1 MIIILHGEDTLASYE
16 RLHQIKNSFSG
27 AKTVFLGP
35 GTSQEEFYKHLLTD
49 SLFKEEK
56 LIVFENYFSS
66 QKKFATNILEDI
78 PKDKGVIFY
87 ERSQLAPSRV
97 SKIAKIAKIEN
108 FKPQSLLFTFLDSL
122 SPKSKTAQILLWQ
135 LKDQRG
141 ILWHLQNRLFL
152 MILAARGLTLDK
164 AQQISG
170 RKLADWQWAK
180 IKNQAAKFSLFS
192 LLSLFS
198 AALKVDQ
205 MVKIGQTDLNEHTLT
220 SFLLLKYL

>member
-16 RLHQIKNSFSG
+16 RLNQIKNSFPGS
-27 AKTVFLGP
+27 KTVFLGP

-66 QKKFATNILEDI
+66 QKKFATKILEDI

-87 ERSQLAPSRV
+87 ERSQLAPSKV
-97 SKIAKIAKIEN
+97 SKIAKMAKIEN
-108 FKPQSLLFTFLDSL
+108 FKPHSLLFTFLDSL
-122 SPKSKTAQILLWQ
+122 SPKSKTAQILLWR
-135 LKDQRG
+135 LTDEKG

-152 MILAARGLTLDK
+152 LILALLGLSFSQVEK
-164 AQQISG
+164 ISG
-170 RKLADWQWAK
+170 RKLADWQWTR
-180 IKNQAAKFSLFS
+180 IKNQAARFGLPD
-192 LLSLFS
+192 LLSFFS

-205 MVKIGQTDLNEHTLT
+205 MVKKGQTDLNENALT